1 MTETGCPAVAA
12 VRMSDGSSIDAGGG
26 QVDIEAPGDIVL
38 GLVRT
43 TSEGRLTS
51 LLGEITD
58 GGDGERDL
66 EAAAFA

>member
-1 MTETGCPAVAA
+1 
-12 VRMSDGSSIDAGGG
+12 MSDGSSIDAGGG